1 MEKYLNP
8 ALSPDERAKDLLG
21 KMSLDEKMAQVC
33 GMWLVPGHEDG
44 MEKACEHG
52 IGQVSTLW
60 MREMETLDEVVGWQ
74 RKAQEMVLKNSEH
87 GIRGVHPGFDQLP
100 VGNRAWVVVESRIG
114 REGGERGRSSGT
126 GLRHHAGACPRAG
139 HFP

>member
-87 GIRGVHPGFDQLP
+87 GTDHSDTGDGVIAH
-100 VGNRAWVVVESRIG
+100 
-114 REGGERGRSSGT
+114 
-126 GLRHHAGACPRAG
+126 
-139 HFP
+139 